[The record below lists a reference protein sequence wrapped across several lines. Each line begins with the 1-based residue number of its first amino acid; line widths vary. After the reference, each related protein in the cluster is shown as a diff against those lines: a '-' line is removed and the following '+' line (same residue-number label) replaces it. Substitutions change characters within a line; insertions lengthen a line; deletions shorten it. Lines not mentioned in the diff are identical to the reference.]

1 MDEFAIVVTIRDETG
16 EQKQVRTVEV
26 YKPMLKE
33 FGLCLE
39 GHEELVDFSRS
50 MIRLDMHFIFLFF

>member
-26 YKPMLKE
+26 HKPMLKE

-39 GHEELVDFSRS
+39 GREELVDFSRS
-50 MIRLDMHFIFLFF
+50 MIRLVMRFIFLFF